1 MPRRANPQSP
11 TVDGGIATSDR
22 TPPAYAERDVPP
34 QPLADAPATEWR
46 SVLPSAADRPLGR
59 FRSSVSNQGIAIVQD
74 RRGGGHPRQ
83 VFTEST
89 GEDNSLM
96 VLSMRHD
103 IVEIREQQEAIY
115 RDDEGRLRR
124 HYFDFVVMTAA
135 GLRIALAY
143 KPSDRV
149 KALDF
154 EAYLADLA
162 TRISPAFAD
171 EIKLITEH
179 DFPPVQVANANLIND
194 CQRDPPNDAD
204 EAVLEILDDL
214 TGAVRI
220 ADLRDATG
228 YGGEAFRATVRLIG
242 QRRIVMEGQGRID
255 GDTYVRMAGEVA

>member
-1 MPRRANPQSP
+1 M
-11 TVDGGIATSDR
+11 DGGIATADT
-22 TPPAYAERDVPP
+22 TPPASAGRDVTIPTVEE
-34 QPLADAPATEWR
+34 ASATEWR
-46 SVLPSAADRPLGR
+46 SVLPSTADRPLGR
-59 FRSSVSNQGIAIVQD
+59 FRSSVSNQGVAIIPD
-74 RRGGGHPRQ
+74 RRKGGHPQQ

-96 VLSMRHD
+96 VLSTRHD
-103 IVEIREQQEAIY
+103 IVEIREQQEATY
-115 RDDEGRLRR
+115 RDEEGRLRR
-124 HYFDFVVMTAA
+124 HYFDFVVTTAE

-154 EAYLADLA
+154 EAYLAELA

-179 DFPPVQVANANLIND
+179 DFPPIQVANANLIND
-194 CQRDPPNDAD
+194 CRRDQPNDAD
-204 EAVLEILDDL
+204 EAVLEMLGDL

-228 YGGEAFRATVRLIG
+228 YGGEAFRAIVRLIG
-242 QRRIVMEGQGRID
+242 QRRIVMEGQGRI
-255 GDTYVRMAGEVA
+255 GGETWVRIAGEVA